1 MRISNLSL
9 IILFLFS
16 LFSACDGLYEQENPV
31 VVMHTELGDMKFI
44 LFDETEKH
52 KENFVELA
60 KEGFYDKTSFHR
72 IISEQMAQGG
82 DPNTKDE
89 DRFNDGMGGPGYKL
103 PAEIFPEIIHRKGA
117 LVSAR
122 IIGKDREER
131 SAHGSQFFIVY
142 GKKWNNSMLDSLAT
156 ARTREQQDYYIAK
169 FLGDSVNTEI
179 RDRLIEL
186 SNKRDSSR
194 FKSVTD
200 SIREE
205 VIARYD
211 LVPIEYSTEARTVYE
226 THGGMP
232 EWDGEFTVFGQ
243 LIDGFDTFE
252 KLMNAKTGPNGK
264 PEEDLVISVEIF
276 NENEI
281 ALPENYKKYLPDE
294 N

>member
-1 MRISNLSL
+1 MRIIKLSL
-9 IILFLFS
+9 TLLFLFG
-16 LFSACDGLYEQENPV
+16 LVSACDGLSEEENPI
-31 VVMHTELGDMKFI
+31 VVMHTEMGDMTFI

-52 KENFVELA
+52 RENFVKLA

-72 IISEQMAQGG
+72 IISGEMVQGG

-122 IIGKDREER
+122 IIGKDREEKL
-131 SAHGSQFFIVY
+131 AHGSQFFIVY
-142 GKKWNNSMLDSLAT
+142 GKKWDNNKLDSLAT

-186 SNKRDSSR
+186 SNNRNASR

-205 VIARYD
+205 VISQYD
-211 LVPIEYSTEARTVYE
+211 LKPIKYSTEARTVYE
-226 THGGMP
+226 TYGGMP
-232 EWDGEFTVFGQ
+232 EWDGDFTIFGQ

-252 KLMNAKTGPNGK
+252 KIMNAKTGPNGK
-264 PEEDLVISVEIF
+264 PEEDLVISVEVF

-281 ALPENYKKYLPDE
+281 ALPENYKEYLPNE